1 MVLLYTYRP
10 CTIGRDEQ
18 EAILKSSPDLSIGDV
33 ISVNVTMLT
42 AGQQLN
48 VLPSQAR

>member
-1 MVLLYTYRP
+1 MFGLCAIR
-10 CTIGRDEQ
+10 RDEQ
-18 EAILKSSPDLSIGDV
+18 EAILKGSPDLSIGDV

-48 VLPSQAR
+48 VVPSEAR